1 MIRSLLHY
9 WRVNTAVAMTAAVAT
24 AALTGALV
32 VGDSM
37 RGSLR
42 ALTLERLGDIEHAVL
57 SSRYFR
63 QELAEGLLAHQTS
76 APALLLTGSAVHA
89 DGGAR
94 AGKVQIVGVDP
105 RFADLFAVGEAPT
118 HLQPAASS
126 VAALRDF
133 VATGEATRF
142 PRVLLN
148 QTLAEELSASTGD
161 AVLLSVRRA
170 GAVPAESLF
179 GRRGSEDVVQTLRCR
194 VAGVIPSRGPGRFAL
209 QAQQSAPRT
218 VFFELAQLQQALD
231 IGRRINT
238 ILIGQ
243 RADATATDPATV
255 RRALDERLR
264 LADLGLV
271 FHHRRDLLKLESE
284 RFLIR
289 PALAAKVTEA
299 AASLGLPFLRAS
311 VYLVNR
317 VEVDGRSI
325 PYSTIAALE
334 ANPAPAWGAR
344 SLSRQDGSQAVLPI
358 SGDDLY
364 LNDWAMRDLRAE
376 VGDPVTLHYFEVG
389 PREEFIER
397 QAHFRLRGSVAMTGF
412 GADSDLT
419 PQYPG
424 IQDAHDMAAWSAPFP
439 VDLKRIRPED
449 EQYWDTY
456 GAAPKVFVAGA
467 AGRRLW
473 GGRFGDLTSLYL
485 AVPEGEDPGALED
498 RFESALLAATGSA
511 QAGYQLVELR
521 RSGLAASGG
530 ATDFGGLFIG
540 FSLFLIVAAAI
551 LTGLVF
557 RLGTE
562 QRAAEIGLLLAI
574 GHPPGRVRRGL
585 LFEALFL
592 AVIGS
597 AVGLAVA
604 VGYGWLM
611 MAGLGTWWQAA
622 VGTSALR
629 LHVEGLTLLIGF
641 CLSLLVVVLSL
652 LLTLRK
658 LGRTPVRTLL
668 AGVVEATIGER
679 GKIVRWVPYLTG
691 IAGVSCVARAALT
704 SPTPSVRALLFF
716 AAGGLLL
723 TAGLT
728 ATAAWLRRSAL
739 VSRTTGS
746 LLSMAA
752 RNTTRNP
759 GRSITAISLVAC
771 ACFVIVVVGTQRR
784 GDLAAELGTHPG
796 TGGFAVVAEADVPI
810 YGDLNDRGVRLDLGF
825 SGTDESILAA
835 ARIYQLRVLPG
846 EDVSCLNLYRPQ
858 RPRLLGIPDELVAR
872 GGFEFAQSLESANP
886 WRLLQMDLGPD
897 VVPAIADFNSAQWIL
912 HVGLGDEIRVT
923 GQDGTRL
930 RLRLVALLD
939 GSIFQSEILISE
951 EAFERHFPDQSG
963 YRFLLAEAPPDRAD
977 EVVAALEAGLGDY
990 GLDATL
996 ASERMAAFLEVE
1008 NTYLSTFQ
1016 SLGGLGFLLGSLGL
1030 GLLLLRNTLERRQ
1043 ELAVLQA
1050 CGFAR
1055 RRLRM
1060 LLFWETTILL
1070 LFGTAL
1076 GGVTALVTAIPHV
1089 GAHVPWGS
1097 LVVTLAAVLGAAAM
1111 SNALAVQLALH
1122 TPLLPALKGERP

>member
-9 WRVNTAVAMTAAVAT
+9 WRVNMAVALAGAVAT

-42 ALTLERLGDIEHAVL
+42 ALTLERLGDVEHVML
-57 SSRYFR
+57 SPRYFR
-63 QELAEGLLAHQTS
+63 QELADELLDHQSS
-76 APALLLTGSAVHA
+76 APALLLAGSAVNA
-89 DGGAR
+89 DRGAR
-94 AGKVQIVGVDP
+94 AGKVQIVGVDV
-105 RFADLFAVGEAPT
+105 RFADLFATGDPQP
-118 HLQPAASS
+118 LQAAATS

-133 VATGEATRF
+133 VATGVSARF

-148 QTLAEELSASTGD
+148 QTLADELSATAGD
-161 AVLLSVRRA
+161 DVLLSLRRA
-170 GAVPAESLF
+170 GDMPAESLF

-194 VAGVIPSRGPGRFAL
+194 VAGVLPSRGPGRFAL

-218 VFFELAQLQQALD
+218 VFFELAQLQRSLN

-243 RADATATDPATV
+243 RADATTTDPQSV
-255 RRALDERLR
+255 RQAIDERLT

-271 FHHRRDLLKLESE
+271 LHPRQDLLKLESE
-284 RFLIR
+284 RFVIS
-289 PALAAKVTEA
+289 PPLAAKVTEV

-334 ANPAPAWGAR
+334 ALPAPAWGVQ
-344 SLSRQDGSQAVLPI
+344 SLRLQDEHQAVLPI

-364 LNDWAMRDLRAE
+364 LNDWAMRDLGAE
-376 VGDPVTLHYFEVG
+376 VGDPVILHYFEVG

-397 QAHFRLRGSVAMTGF
+397 QARFRLRGSVAMTGF

-419 PQYPG
+419 PRYPG
-424 IQDAHDMAAWSAPFP
+424 IQEARDMADWSAPFP
-439 VDLKRIRPED
+439 VDLDRVRPED
-449 EQYWDTY
+449 ERYWDMY
-456 GAAPKVFVAGA
+456 GAAPKVFIAGA
-467 AGRRLW
+467 TGQRLW
-473 GGRFGDLTSLYL
+473 GNRYGDLTSLYL
-485 AVPEGEDPGALED
+485 ASPEDEDPTQLED
-498 RFESALLAATGSA
+498 RFASALLAATGSA
-511 QAGYQLVELR
+511 VAGYQLVPVR
-521 RSGLAASGG
+521 ASGLAASTG

-540 FSLFLIVAAAI
+540 FSLFLIAAAAI
-551 LTGLVF
+551 LTGLMF

-562 QRAAEIGLLLAI
+562 QRAAEIGLLLAT
-574 GHPPGRVRRGL
+574 GHSPARVRRRL
-585 LFEALFL
+585 LSEALLL

-597 AVGLAVA
+597 AVGLVAA

-652 LLTLRK
+652 FLTLRK
-658 LGRTPVRTLL
+658 LGRASVRTLL
-668 AGVVEATIGER
+668 AGVVEATIGAR
-679 GKIVRWVPYLTG
+679 GKLVRRIPHVAG
-691 IAGVSCVARAALT
+691 IAGLSCVALAGLT
-704 SPTPSVRALLFF
+704 DPAPATRALLFF

-728 ATAAWLRRSAL
+728 ATAGWLRLSA
-739 VSRTTGS
+739 SPSQPAGS
-746 LLSMAA
+746 LLRMAA
-752 RNTTRNP
+752 LNTTRNP

-771 ACFVIVVVGTQRR
+771 ACFVIVVVGAQRR
-784 GDLAAELGTHPG
+784 GDLAAELGDHPG
-796 TGGFAVVAEADVPI
+796 TGDFAVVAEADVPI
-810 YGDLNDRGVRLDLGF
+810 YGDLNDRGVRLDLGI
-825 SGTDESILAA
+825 SGSDATSLAS
-835 ARIYQLRVLPG
+835 ARIYQLRMLPG
-846 EDVSCLNLYRPQ
+846 EDVSCLNLYRPE
-858 RPRLLGIPDELVAR
+858 RPRLLGVPDEFVTR
-872 GGFEFAQSLESANP
+872 GGFSFAQSLQSATNP

-912 HVGLGDEIRVT
+912 HVGLGDEILVAAH
-923 GQDGTRL
+923 DGRQL

-939 GSIFQSEILISE
+939 RSIFQSEIMISE
-951 EAFERHFPDQSG
+951 EAFERHFPDWSG
-963 YRFLLAEAPPDRAD
+963 YRFLLAEASTAGAD
-977 EVVAALEAGLGDY
+977 AVVGALEHGLGDY

-996 ASERMAAFLEVE
+996 AGERMASFLEVE

-1016 SLGGLGFLLGSLGL
+1016 TLGGLGFLLGSLGL
-1030 GLLLLRNTLERRQ
+1030 GLLLLRNALERRK

-1055 RRLRM
+1055 RRLLL
-1060 LLFWETTILL
+1060 LLFWETTLLL
-1070 LFGTAL
+1070 LFGSAL
-1076 GGVTALVTAIPHV
+1076 GGITAVITAIPHV
-1089 GAHVPWGS
+1089 GADVPWSS
-1097 LVVTLAAVLGAAAM
+1097 LAITLAAILGVASL
-1111 SNALAVQLALH
+1111 SNAFAVLLALH
-1122 TPLLPALKGERP
+1122 TPLLPALKGERA